1 MRFETSAK
9 RWNHVFANQQN
20 TAIVKAWNVMNTL
33 LSYLESQEGRMAL
46 MNRPLG
52 CMRPALVRSSG
63 ASSVT
68 HRSPVG
74 EEPTGT
80 GRRQDRFAIGS
91 W

>member
-1 MRFETSAK
+1 MRFQTSAT
-9 RWNHVFANQQN
+9 RWNHVFAKAQN
-20 TAIVKAWNVMNTL
+20 TAIVKARNVMNTL
-33 LSYLESQEGRMAL
+33 LSYLESQEGRMAF

-63 ASSVT
+63 AGSVM

-74 EEPTGT
+74 TKPTGT
-80 GRRQDRFAIGS
+80 CRRQDRFAIGS

>member
-1 MRFETSAK
+1 MRLQTTAK
-9 RWNHVFANQQN
+9 RWNHVFAKEQN
-20 TAIVKAWNVMNTL
+20 TTIVKAWNVMNTL
-33 LSYLESQEGRMAL
+33 LSYLESQEGRMAF

-63 ASSVT
+63 ASSVM

-74 EEPTGT
+74 TKPTGT
-80 GRRQDRFAIGS
+80 CRRQDRFAIGS